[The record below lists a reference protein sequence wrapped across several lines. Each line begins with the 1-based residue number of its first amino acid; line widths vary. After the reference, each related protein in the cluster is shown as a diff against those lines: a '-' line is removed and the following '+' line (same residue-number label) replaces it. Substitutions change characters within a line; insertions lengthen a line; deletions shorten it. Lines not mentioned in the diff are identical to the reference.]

1 MSPCVAFWFHNNIG
15 QAVLQINF
23 EKISLKFSKVCYSVS
38 YDFLMKDLRFSLIEF
53 DLGVRNMKSLVIAE
67 KPSVARDIARVLGA
81 NQKNGGVLEGKKYV
95 VTWALGHLITLA
107 DPEEYDKKYEKWEM
121 STLPMMPK
129 DMKLVVIRQTGKQ
142 FSVVK
147 TQLFRKDIEEI
158 IIATDAGREGE
169 LVARWIL
176 EKAGCHKPIK
186 RLWISS
192 VTDKAIKEGFAN
204 LKDGHA
210 YDNLYRAAVARA
222 EADWLVGM
230 NGTRALTCKYN
241 AQLSCGRVQTPTL
254 AMIARREEEIRQFT
268 PKEYYGVSVETQDV
282 KWTWRDEKT
291 KSFRTFS
298 REKAEEIRRKTET
311 ASLEVTRIEE
321 KTKKSMAP
329 GLYDLTTLQRE
340 ANQKYG
346 FSAKETLNI
355 MQRLYENHKVL
366 TYPRTDSRYI
376 GKDIVPTIRERLKA
390 CGIGPYRKLAGA
402 LMNKPVQANSSFV
415 DDKKVSDHHAII
427 PTEQFV
433 QLDHMTNEER
443 KIYDMVVRRFLA
455 VLYPPFEY
463 QQVTMEAKA
472 AGETFAAS
480 GKVVKSQG
488 WKEVYEG
495 GDQEESEEDEEKLKD
510 QRLPKMQTGQKLK
523 VLRAALNTGKTK
535 PPARFTEA
543 TLLAAME
550 NPVKFMETRDKE
562 AVKTIG
568 ETGGLGTVATR
579 ADIIEKLFHSFMMEK
594 KGNEIHITS
603 KAKQLLELVPE
614 DLKKPELTADWEMK
628 LSQIAKGKIR
638 QGDFLHE
645 IRDYTCEIVDE
656 IKSGEGTFRHDNLT
670 NKVCPRCGKKLLAVN
685 GKNSKMLVCQDRECG
700 YRETISRTTNAR
712 CPKCHKRMEM
722 YVKGKEET
730 FICACGYKEK
740 LSAFQAR
747 RKKEGAGVGK
757 RDVQNYLRRQQKEA
771 NEPVNN
777 AFAQALSGIKL

>member
-1 MSPCVAFWFHNNIG
+1 
-15 QAVLQINF
+15 
-23 EKISLKFSKVCYSVS
+23 
-38 YDFLMKDLRFSLIEF
+38 
-53 DLGVRNMKSLVIAE
+53 MKSLVIAE

-81 NQKNGGVLEGKKYV
+81 NQKNGGILEGKNYV
-95 VTWALGHLITLA
+95 VTWALGHLVTLA
-107 DPEEYDKKYEKWEM
+107 DPEEYDRKYEKWEM
-121 STLPMMPK
+121 ATLPMLPK
-129 DMKLVVIRQTGKQ
+129 EMKLVVIRQTGRQ

-147 TQLFRKDIEEI
+147 TQLFRKDIGEI

-204 LKDGHA
+204 LKDGHD

-254 AMIARREEEIRQFT
+254 AMIAKREEEIRKFV
-268 PKEYYGVSVETQDV
+268 PKEYYGISLETQDV

-298 REKAEEIRRKTET
+298 RERAEQIKGRLENDALEITSVEKKAKKT
-311 ASLEVTRIEE
+311 
-321 KTKKSMAP
+321 MAP

-340 ANQKYG
+340 ANLKYG

-376 GKDIVPTIRERLKA
+376 GKDIVPTIKERLKA

-402 LMNKPVQANSSFV
+402 LMNKPVQVNGSFV
-415 DDKKVSDHHAII
+415 DDKRVSDHHAII

-455 VLYPPFEY
+455 VLYPASQYE
-463 QQVTMEAKA
+463 QVTMEAKA

-480 GKVVKSQG
+480 GKVIKSLG
-488 WKEVYEG
+488 WREVYEG
-495 GDQEESEEDEEKLKD
+495 RADDDLEDDTDDEKKLKD
-510 QRLPKMQTGQKLK
+510 QRLPEMKTGTRLK
-523 VLRAALNTGKTK
+523 ILKTSLNTGKTK

-562 AVKTIG
+562 AVKTLG

-628 LSQIAKGKIR
+628 LSQIAKGRIR
-638 QGDFLHE
+638 QGDFLHQ

-656 IKSGEGTFRHDNLT
+656 IKTGEGTFRHDNLT
-670 NKVCPRCGKKLLAVN
+670 NKVCPQCGKKLLAVN

-730 FICACGYKEK
+730 FVCQCGYKEK

-747 RKKEGAGVGK
+747 RQKEGAGVGK

>member
-1 MSPCVAFWFHNNIG
+1 
-15 QAVLQINF
+15 
-23 EKISLKFSKVCYSVS
+23 
-38 YDFLMKDLRFSLIEF
+38 
-53 DLGVRNMKSLVIAE
+53 MKSLVIAE

-81 NQKNGGVLEGKKYV
+81 NQKNGGILEGKNYV
-95 VTWALGHLITLA
+95 VTWALGHLVTLA
-107 DPEEYDKKYEKWEM
+107 DPEEYDRKYEKWEM
-121 STLPMMPK
+121 ATLPMLPK
-129 DMKLVVIRQTGKQ
+129 EMKLVVIRQTGRQ

-147 TQLFRKDIEEI
+147 TQLFRKDIGEI

-176 EKAGCHKPIK
+176 KKAGCHKPIK

-204 LKDGHA
+204 LKDGHD

-254 AMIARREEEIRQFT
+254 AMIAKREEEIRKFV
-268 PKEYYGVSVETQDV
+268 PKEYYGISLETQDV

-298 REKAEEIRRKTET
+298 RERAEQIKGRLENDALEITSVEKKAKKT
-311 ASLEVTRIEE
+311 
-321 KTKKSMAP
+321 MAP

-340 ANQKYG
+340 ANLKYG

-376 GKDIVPTIRERLKA
+376 GKDIVPTIKERLKA

-402 LMNKPVQANSSFV
+402 LMNKPVQVNGSFV
-415 DDKKVSDHHAII
+415 DDKRVSDHHAII

-455 VLYPPFEY
+455 VLYPASQYE
-463 QQVTMEAKA
+463 QVTMEAKA

-480 GKVVKSQG
+480 GKVIKSMG

-495 GDQEESEEDEEKLKD
+495 GADDDLEDEADDEKKLKD
-510 QRLPKMQTGQKLK
+510 QRLPEMKTGTRLK
-523 VLRAALNTGKTK
+523 ILKTSLNTGKTK

-562 AVKTIG
+562 AVKTLG

-628 LSQIAKGKIR
+628 LSQIAKGRIR
-638 QGDFLHE
+638 QGDFLHQ

-656 IKSGEGTFRHDNLT
+656 IKTGEGTFRHDNLT
-670 NKVCPRCGKKLLAVN
+670 NKVCPQCGKKLLAVN

-722 YVKGKEET
+722 YVKGKEEM
-730 FICACGYKEK
+730 FVCQCGYKEK

-747 RKKEGAGVGK
+747 RQKEGAGVGK

>member
-1 MSPCVAFWFHNNIG
+1 MC
-15 QAVLQINF
+15 NF
-23 EKISLKFSKVCYSVS
+23 LNLLIYSYTVS

>member
-1 MSPCVAFWFHNNIG
+1 
-15 QAVLQINF
+15 
-23 EKISLKFSKVCYSVS
+23 
-38 YDFLMKDLRFSLIEF
+38 
-53 DLGVRNMKSLVIAE
+53 MKSLVIAE

-81 NQKNGGVLEGKKYV
+81 NQKNGGILEGKNYV
-95 VTWALGHLITLA
+95 VTWALGHLVTLA
-107 DPEEYDKKYEKWEM
+107 DPEEYDRKYEKWEM
-121 STLPMMPK
+121 ATLPMLPK
-129 DMKLVVIRQTGKQ
+129 EMKLVVIRQTGRQ

-147 TQLFRKDIEEI
+147 TQLFRKDIGEI

-204 LKDGHA
+204 LKDGHD

-254 AMIARREEEIRQFT
+254 AMIAKREEEIRKFV
-268 PKEYYGVSVETQDV
+268 PKEYYGISLETQDV

-298 REKAEEIRRKTET
+298 RERAEQIKGRLENAALEITSVEKKAKKT
-311 ASLEVTRIEE
+311 
-321 KTKKSMAP
+321 MAP

-340 ANQKYG
+340 ANLKYG

-376 GKDIVPTIRERLKA
+376 GKDIVPTIKERLKA

-402 LMNKPVQANSSFV
+402 LMNKPVQVNGSFV
-415 DDKKVSDHHAII
+415 DDKRVSDHHAII

-455 VLYPPFEY
+455 VLYPASQYE
-463 QQVTMEAKA
+463 QVTMEAKA

-480 GKVVKSQG
+480 GKVIKSMG

-495 GDQEESEEDEEKLKD
+495 GADDDLEDEADDEKKLKD
-510 QRLPKMQTGQKLK
+510 QRLPEMKTGTRLK
-523 VLRAALNTGKTK
+523 ILKTSLNTGKTK

-562 AVKTIG
+562 AVKTLG

-628 LSQIAKGKIR
+628 LSQIAKGRIR
-638 QGDFLHE
+638 QGDFLHQ
-645 IRDYTCEIVDE
+645 IRDYTCELVDE
-656 IKSGEGTFRHDNLT
+656 IKTGEGTFRHDNLT
-670 NKVCPRCGKKLLAVN
+670 NKVCPQCGKKLLAVN

-730 FICACGYKEK
+730 FVCQCGYKEK

-747 RKKEGAGVGK
+747 RQKEGAGVGK

>member
-1 MSPCVAFWFHNNIG
+1 
-15 QAVLQINF
+15 
-23 EKISLKFSKVCYSVS
+23 
-38 YDFLMKDLRFSLIEF
+38 
-53 DLGVRNMKSLVIAE
+53 MKSLVIAE
-67 KPSVARDIARVLGA
+67 KPSVARDIARILGA
-81 NQKNGGVLEGKKYV
+81 NQKNGGILEGKNYV
-95 VTWALGHLITLA
+95 VTWALGHLVTLA
-107 DPEEYDKKYEKWEM
+107 DPEEYDRKYEKWEM
-121 STLPMMPK
+121 ATLPMLPK
-129 DMKLVVIRQTGKQ
+129 EMKLVVIRQTGRQ
-142 FSVVK
+142 FSIVK
-147 TQLFRKDIEEI
+147 TQLFRKDIGEI

-204 LKDGHA
+204 LKDGHD

-254 AMIARREEEIRQFT
+254 AMIAKREEEIRKFV
-268 PKEYYGVSVETQDV
+268 PKEYYGISLETQDV

-298 REKAEEIRRKTET
+298 RERAEQIKGRLENAALEITSVEKKAKKT
-311 ASLEVTRIEE
+311 
-321 KTKKSMAP
+321 MAP

-340 ANQKYG
+340 ANLKYG

-376 GKDIVPTIRERLKA
+376 GKDIVPTIKERLKA

-402 LMNKPVQANSSFV
+402 LMNKPVQVNGSFV
-415 DDKKVSDHHAII
+415 DDKRVSDHHAII

-455 VLYPPFEY
+455 VLYPASQYE
-463 QQVTMEAKA
+463 QVTMEAKA

-480 GKVVKSQG
+480 GKVIKSMG

-495 GDQEESEEDEEKLKD
+495 GADDDLEDEADDEKKLKD
-510 QRLPKMQTGQKLK
+510 QRLPEMKTGTRLK
-523 VLRAALNTGKTK
+523 ILKTSLNTGKTK

-562 AVKTIG
+562 AVKTLG

-628 LSQIAKGKIR
+628 LSKIAKGRIR

-656 IKSGEGTFRHDNLT
+656 IKTGEGTFRHDNLT
-670 NKVCPRCGKKLLAVN
+670 NKVCPQCGKKLLAVN

-730 FICACGYKEK
+730 FVCQCGYKEK

-747 RKKEGAGVGK
+747 RQKEGAGVGK